1 LVGKDTTKKKESQEG
16 LKNRGF
22 QFWAKRGIFD
32 ERNTRNGASKASGW
46 CPKPEAFFFYIGVA
60 LLQGG
65 NERENRAGMAMKL
78 REDIRNIA
86 IIAHVDH
93 GKTTLVDH
101 MFRQT
106 GTFRAN
112 QDVGTRVM
120 DSNELE
126 RERGITILAKN
137 TAVFYKSD
145 GGSTVKI
152 NIVDTPGHSDFA
164 GEVERTLKMV
174 DGVLLLVDAAEGPL
188 PGTKFVLKKSLELS
202 LQPIVV
208 INKIDRKDARP
219 HEVLDEVFELFLS
232 LGAKDHQLDFP
243 SVYAIAKQGIA
254 KRELDDPSTSLNP
267 LFESIVQKV
276 PPPPGDVELPFQM
289 LVTTIDYNDYLGR
302 LGIGRVTR
310 GTIRMGA
317 PMKIIHRDGSVEDAR
332 VTKIY
337 VFEGLKRVE
346 VQEASAGDIIALAG
360 MEDVDIG
367 ETIAEASDP
376 TPLPFVSI
384 EEPTLSMNFVVNNSP
399 FAGQEGKYVTTRHLG
414 ERLAREIRSNV
425 SLRVELTDSP
435 DVFKVSGR
443 GELHLAILI
452 ETMRRE
458 GYEFQVSR
466 PEVIYKRID
475 DVLCEPMEHV
485 IIDVP
490 DEHVGVVIE
499 NLGKRKGE
507 MKNMIQVQGNTR
519 LEFIVPARGLLGFR
533 SEFMTQTKGTGILH
547 HNFHGYEPYKGDLM
561 HRTRGALVVLEDG
574 MAVPYAMWKL
584 QERST
589 FFVEPGVRVYRG
601 MIVGENSREYDMVI
615 NVCKTK
621 HLTNMRASGSDEA
634 VRLEP
639 PHILTLEQA
648 IEWIG
653 DDEYVEVTPLS
664 IRLRKR
670 YLDHNERNRMSKKKA
685 EIADI

>member
-1 LVGKDTTKKKESQEG
+1 
-16 LKNRGF
+16 
-22 QFWAKRGIFD
+22 
-32 ERNTRNGASKASGW
+32 
-46 CPKPEAFFFYIGVA
+46 
-60 LLQGG
+60 
-65 NERENRAGMAMKL
+65 MKL

-112 QDVGTRVM
+112 QDMGTRVM

-137 TAVFYKSD
+137 TAVFYKPE
-145 GGSTVKI
+145 GGSVVKI

-243 SVYAIAKQGIA
+243 TIYAVAKQGIA
-254 KRELDDPSTSLNP
+254 KRELDDPSTTLKP
-267 LFESIVQKV
+267 LFDSIVQKV
-276 PPPPGDVELPFQM
+276 PPPPGDLDLPFQM

-302 LGIGRVTR
+302 LGIGRINR
-310 GTIRMGA
+310 GTIKFGA
-317 PMKIIHRDGSVEDAR
+317 PMKIVHREGTVDDAR

-337 VFEGLKRVE
+337 SFEGLKRVE
-346 VQEASAGDIIALAG
+346 VQEASAGDIIAIAG

-367 ETIAEASDP
+367 ETIADAIDP
-376 TPLPFVSI
+376 APLPFVSI

-435 DVFKVSGR
+435 DVFRVSGR

-458 GYEFQVSR
+458 SFEFQVSR

-475 DVLCEPMEHV
+475 DVLSEPMEHV

-499 NLGKRKGE
+499 NLGQRKGE
-507 MKNMIQVQGNTR
+507 MRNMIQVQGNTR

-547 HNFHGYEPYKGDLM
+547 HNFHGYEPYKGDLS

-574 MAVPYAMWKL
+574 LAVPYAMWKL
-584 QERST
+584 GERST
-589 FFVEPGVRVYRG
+589 FFVEPGVRVYKG
-601 MIVGENSREYDMVI
+601 MIVGENSREYDMVVNI
-615 NVCKTK
+615 CKTK

-670 YLDHNERNRMSKKKA
+670 YLDHNERNRMSKKKV
-685 EIADI
+685 EVADI

>member
-1 LVGKDTTKKKESQEG
+1 M
-16 LKNRGF
+16 
-22 QFWAKRGIFD
+22 
-32 ERNTRNGASKASGW
+32 RN
-46 CPKPEAFFFYIGVA
+46 
-60 LLQGG
+60 
-65 NERENRAGMAMKL
+65 
-78 REDIRNIA
+78 DIRNIA

-93 GKTTLVDH
+93 GKTTLVDY
-101 MFRQT
+101 MLRQT
-106 GTFRAN
+106 GTFRVN
-112 QDVGTRVM
+112 QVVQTRVM

-137 TAVFYKSD
+137 TAVLYKD
-145 GGSTVKI
+145 PATGQTTRI

-164 GEVERTLKMV
+164 GEVERTLRMV

-188 PGTKFVLKKSLELS
+188 PGTKFVLKKSLELD

-208 INKIDRKDARP
+208 INKIDRRDARP
-219 HEVLDEVFELFLS
+219 HEVLDEIFELFLA
-232 LGAKDHQLDFP
+232 LGADNRQLDFP
-243 SVYAIAKQGIA
+243 TVYCIAKQGIA
-254 KRELDDPSTSLNP
+254 KRELEDESTSLQP
-267 LFESIVQKV
+267 LFDAIVERV
-276 PPPPGDVELPFQM
+276 PPPQGDASAPFQM

-302 LGIGRVTR
+302 LGIGRILR
-310 GTIRMGA
+310 GTIRLGA
-317 PMKIIHRDGSVEDAR
+317 PMKIIHRNGSTEDAR

-337 VFEGLKRVE
+337 SFEGLKRIEVE
-346 VQEASAGDIIALAG
+346 EASAGDIIALAG

-367 ETIAEASDP
+367 ETIADAADP

-384 EEPTLSMNFVVNNSP
+384 EEPTLSMNFLVNNSP

-414 ERLAREIRSNV
+414 ERLAKELRSNV

-490 DEHVGVVIE
+490 DEFVGAVIE
-499 NLGKRKGE
+499 NIGQRRGE

-519 LEFIVPARGLLGFR
+519 LEFVVPARGLIGFR
-533 SEFMTQTKGTGILH
+533 AEFMTQTKGTGVLH
-547 HNFHGYEPYKGDLM
+547 HNFHGYEPNKGEIA
-561 HRTRGALVVLEDG
+561 HRTRGALIALEDG
-574 MAVPYAMWKL
+574 VAVPYAMWKL

-589 FFVEPGVRVYRG
+589 FFIEPGTRVYAG
-601 MIVGENSREYDMVI
+601 MIVGENSREHDLVV

-621 HLTNMRASGSDEA
+621 HLTNMRASGADEA

-639 PHILTLEQA
+639 PRLLTLEQA

-653 DDEYVEVTPLS
+653 DNELVEVTPKS

-670 YLDHNERNRMSKKKA
+670 YLDHNERNRMEKKKV
-685 EIADI
+685 EPLIPAD

>member
-1 LVGKDTTKKKESQEG
+1 
-16 LKNRGF
+16 
-22 QFWAKRGIFD
+22 
-32 ERNTRNGASKASGW
+32 
-46 CPKPEAFFFYIGVA
+46 
-60 LLQGG
+60 
-65 NERENRAGMAMKL
+65 MKL

-112 QDVGTRVM
+112 QDVMTRVM
-120 DSNELE
+120 DSNDLE

-137 TAVFYKSD
+137 TAVFFTPKN
-145 GGSTVKI
+145 GTTIKI

-188 PGTKFVLKKSLELS
+188 PGTKFVLKKSLELN

-232 LGAKDHQLDFP
+232 LGAHDHQLDFP
-243 SVYAIAKQGIA
+243 TIYAIAKQGIS
-254 KRELDDPSTSLNP
+254 KRELDDPSTTLQP
-267 LFESIVQKV
+267 LFEAIVQKV
-276 PPPPGDVELPFQM
+276 PPPPGEVDQPFQM
-289 LVTTIDYNDYLGR
+289 LITTIDYNDYLGR
-302 LGIGRVTR
+302 LGIGRISR
-310 GTIRMGA
+310 GTIKLGS
-317 PMKIIHRDGSVEDAR
+317 PMKVIHRDGSVEDAR
-332 VTKIY
+332 VTRIY

-346 VQEASAGDIIALAG
+346 VQTASAGDIVALAG

-367 ETIAEASDP
+367 ETVADASDP
-376 TPLPFVSI
+376 TALPFVSI

-399 FAGQEGKYVTTRHLG
+399 FAGLEGKYVTTRHLG
-414 ERLAREIRSNV
+414 ERLAKEIRSNV

-466 PEVIYKRID
+466 PEVIYKSIA

-490 DEHVGVVIE
+490 DEFVGVVIE
-499 NLGKRKGE
+499 NIGQRKGE
-507 MKNMIQVQGNTR
+507 MRNMIQVQGNTR

-547 HNFHGYEPYKGDLM
+547 HNFHGYEPHKGDFA
-561 HRTRGALVVLEDG
+561 HRNRGALIALEDG
-574 MAVPYAMWKL
+574 ISVAYGMFKV

-589 FFVEPGVRVYRG
+589 FFIEPGIKVYKG
-601 MIVGENSREYDMVI
+601 MVVGENAREHDMVI

-634 VRLEP
+634 IRLEP
-639 PHILTLEQA
+639 PHIMSLEQA
-648 IEWIG
+648 IEWISE
-653 DDEYVEVTPLS
+653 DEYVEVTPQS

-685 EIADI
+685 EVVE